1 MTPAARREAVAQ
13 ACDRFPITERRACGL
28 MGLGRSSYYYV
39 GRRRE
44 DAPLRAALQQAA
56 AERKRFGYRRLTWL
70 LRRRGWHDN
79 HKRIERLYR
88 EEGLQ
93 VRRRRRKHTAKG
105 RPQPLEAPRG
115 PNERWSMDFMQ
126 DCLADG
132 RRIRLLNIVDDFT
145 RECLRIEVD
154 TSIGGARVARV
165 LDQLLAERGRPRM
178 VLTDNG
184 PEFTGRALDQW
195 AYVNGVGLDFI
206 EPGKPQQ
213 NAYIESFNG
222 KLRDECLNEH
232 WFVGLGEARAMTAA
246 YGRQYNTDRPH
257 SGLGNQTPEEF
268 ARGWVAAAPLPL
280 TPQGER
286 EGKTKSGVDNQG
298 KAAILMPVG
307 LS

>member
-1 MTPAARREAVAQ
+1 MTPAARREAVEQ
-13 ACDRFPITERRACGL
+13 ACERFPISERRACGL
-28 MGLGRSSYYYV
+28 MELGRSSYYYA
-39 GRRRE
+39 GQPPDDE
-44 DAPLRAALQQAA
+44 PLRAALRQAA
-56 AERKRFGYRRLTWL
+56 AERRRFGYRRLTWL
-70 LRRRGWHDN
+70 LRRRGWRDN

-93 VRRRRRKHTAKG
+93 VRRRRRKRTAKG
-105 RPQPLEAPRG
+105 RPRPLEAPRG

-126 DCLADG
+126 DCLSDG

-145 RECLRIEVD
+145 RQCLRIEVD

-165 LDQLLAERGRPRM
+165 LDQLVAQRGRPKLL
-178 VLTDNG
+178 LTDNG
-184 PEFTGRALDQW
+184 PEFTGKALDQW
-195 AYVNGVGLDFI
+195 AYMNGVGLDFI

-232 WFVGLGEARAMTAA
+232 WFVGLGEARALTAA

-257 SGLGNQTPEEF
+257 SSLGNRTPEEF
-268 ARGWVAAAPLPL
+268 AVAWAAAPSP
-280 TPQGER
+280 PRGGR
-286 EGKTKSGVDNQG
+286 EQEQDTVDNPG
-298 KAAILMPVG
+298 KVAILMPVG